1 MAEQL
6 LAGVARAT
14 SGLPEDHTALVFG
27 DRRTSFTE
35 LDSRANKVANG
46 LLSLGATDQERVAI
60 LDHSSDQF
68 YEVWIGAARAN
79 LALTPLNIRLSA
91 PEIAHILADCRPR
104 VLFVGPAFEKLVDEI
119 KTELDFIDHYIVM
132 GEEFSAW
139 RDQQVDSI
147 FESTMTGH
155 DDCLQIYTSG
165 TTGLPAPGAVF
176 HSGGSL
182 RSPVRSLPGCGD
194 EERRK

>member
-14 SGLPEDHTALVFG
+14 SGLPEDHPALVFG

-46 LLSLGATDQERVAI
+46 LLSLGATDQERVVT

-79 LALTPLNIRLSA
+79 LALTP
-91 PEIAHILADCRPR
+91 
-104 VLFVGPAFEKLVDEI
+104 
-119 KTELDFIDHYIVM
+119 
-132 GEEFSAW
+132 
-139 RDQQVDSI
+139 
-147 FESTMTGH
+147 
-155 DDCLQIYTSG
+155 
-165 TTGLPAPGAVF
+165 
-176 HSGGSL
+176 
-182 RSPVRSLPGCGD
+182 
-194 EERRK
+194 

>member
-79 LALTPLNIRLSA
+79 LALTPEHPSF
-91 PEIAHILADCRPR
+91 RPGNR
-104 VLFVGPAFEKLVDEI
+104 PHTRGLPSSRSVCWPCFRKAGR
-119 KTELDFIDHYIVM
+119 
-132 GEEFSAW
+132 
-139 RDQQVDSI
+139 RDQDRA
-147 FESTMTGH
+147 
-155 DDCLQIYTSG
+155 
-165 TTGLPAPGAVF
+165 GL
-176 HSGGSL
+176 H
-182 RSPVRSLPGCGD
+182 RSLHRDGRGVLRLARPAG
-194 EERRK
+194 RQHL